1 MSLKA
6 ISGLYAITPEQL
18 DTGLLLAQV
27 SEVLA
32 GGAGVV
38 QYRSKSNDVALLH
51 EQASELL
58 ALCRRFSVPLI
69 VNDNLRLA
77 DLIGA
82 DGVHLGR
89 EDASLREARVV
100 LGSNRIVGVS
110 CYGDL
115 ELARQAERNGADY
128 VAFGSCFPSG
138 TKPDAP
144 RVSLDVLHAASLA
157 LHIPIVAIGGITV
170 DNVSSL
176 RDVGVDAVAVISALF
191 DVPDRAL
198 AASQFVQHFTL
209 RGKTGPT
216 LH

>member
-1 MSLKA
+1 MKA
-6 ISGLYAITPEQL
+6 ISGLYAITPEQP
-18 DTGLLLAQV
+18 DTECLLAQV
-27 SEVLA
+27 NEVLK
-32 GGAGVV
+32 GGASVV
-38 QYRSKSNDVALLH
+38 QYRSKSDDVALLH
-51 EQASELL
+51 GQASELL
-58 ALCRRFSVPLI
+58 ALCHRFSVPLI

-89 EDASLREARVV
+89 KDASLREARVV

-128 VAFGSCFPSG
+128 VAFGSCFPSS
-138 TKPDAP
+138 TKPDAT
-144 RVSLDVLHAASLA
+144 RASLDILHAASLA

-176 RDVGVDAVAVISALF
+176 LNAGVDAVAVISALF

-198 AASQFVQHFTL
+198 AASQFVQYFAL
-209 RGKTGPT
+209 PGKPGPT